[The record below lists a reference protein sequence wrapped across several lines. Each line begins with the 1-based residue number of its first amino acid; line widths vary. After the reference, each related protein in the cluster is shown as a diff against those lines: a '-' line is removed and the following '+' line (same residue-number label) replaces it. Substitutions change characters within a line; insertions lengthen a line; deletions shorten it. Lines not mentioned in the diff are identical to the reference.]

1 MKGSLLR
8 FVYMLFFCIFIS
20 LALNAQSIEQRLAV
34 VRNDMTAG
42 GSFQIEIQVKHTGLP
57 VPNFST
63 TLGSATVDVSYDS
76 TKLSFFNASNWA
88 FSSALGYNRTA
99 TNNTTTSIP
108 KTKFIRVLVLGTS
121 VGVDGPGDPPGFDI
135 SNTYTTWV
143 RLNFT
148 ITQAIGTTDLTIR
161 SSSNAIGVFQNHS
174 NNPNTSVINNVTLSA
189 PENINDVT
197 LPVELTAFTATAEE
211 DKIVLKWTTQSEVNN
226 LGFEVYRSA
235 EETGNYAMI
244 ASFENTPALQGGG
257 NSNTAREYT
266 YEDAIISNGG
276 TYWYQIADVDYQGV
290 RTFHGPVSA
299 QAPDLIPEA
308 YALRPNYPNPFNPE
322 TTIRFEVPA
331 DPASNGKIALTIYN
345 NLGMAVRSLV
355 SGSVQPGI
363 HTVKWD
369 GRNDRGDQMASGI
382 YFLRLQA
389 GSFVQTQKMLLV
401 R

>member
-1 MKGSLLR
+1 MRIILLISILFLTFSESFAQSLSARISNPRIVAGEFKWDVEINRTDNWGTGGNAILGNCDFYF
-8 FVYMLFFCIFIS
+8 FVNKPGFTSAAPTLSSIHSAISGNDNYSLTTGRAGGGGQAFIAMVYDNFGGGTNWYPPLNSWELLFTASLVIDDPNQNSELSWHTTSTGFSRGNGLPLTETLTGDGDIS
-20 LALNAQSIEQRLAV
+20 L
-34 VRNDMTAG
+34 
-42 GSFQIEIQVKHTGLP
+42 P
-57 VPNFST
+57 V
-63 TLGSATVDVSYDS
+63 
-76 TKLSFFNASNWA
+76 
-88 FSSALGYNRTA
+88 
-99 TNNTTTSIP
+99 
-108 KTKFIRVLVLGTS
+108 
-121 VGVDGPGDPPGFDI
+121 
-135 SNTYTTWV
+135 
-143 RLNFT
+143 
-148 ITQAIGTTDLTIR
+148 Q
-161 SSSNAIGVFQNHS
+161 
-174 NNPNTSVINNVTLSA
+174 
-189 PENINDVT
+189 
-197 LPVELTAFTATAEE
+197 LTAFTATPEA

-226 LGFEVYRSA
+226 LGFEVYRSG
-235 EETGNYAMI
+235 EETGAYAMV

-331 DPASNGKIALTIYN
+331 DPASNGKIALAIYN

>member
-1 MKGSLLR
+1 MKVILLSLIFLSFLFSEALTQSLSARISNPRIESGKFKWDVEINRTDDWGPNFLDNVLGNCDFYFNVNRNGFTAGNPALSNIHSALSGNANYSFTTGRASSGSRAWIALTYVNGPGTNWYPPLNSWQLLFTASLDIADPAQNSGLTWR
-8 FVYMLFFCIFIS
+8 ASSTAFSRGNQQPLTETLSGDGDIS
-20 LALNAQSIEQRLAV
+20 L
-34 VRNDMTAG
+34 
-42 GSFQIEIQVKHTGLP
+42 P
-57 VPNFST
+57 V
-63 TLGSATVDVSYDS
+63 D
-76 TKLSFFNASNWA
+76 
-88 FSSALGYNRTA
+88 
-99 TNNTTTSIP
+99 
-108 KTKFIRVLVLGTS
+108 
-121 VGVDGPGDPPGFDI
+121 
-135 SNTYTTWV
+135 
-143 RLNFT
+143 
-148 ITQAIGTTDLTIR
+148 
-161 SSSNAIGVFQNHS
+161 
-174 NNPNTSVINNVTLSA
+174 
-189 PENINDVT
+189 
-197 LPVELTAFTATAEE
+197 LTAFSATAEA

-226 LGFEVYRSA
+226 LGFEVYRSG
-235 EETGNYAMI
+235 EETGAYAMI

-266 YEDAIISNGG
+266 YEDAILSNGG

-331 DPASNGKIALTIYN
+331 DPASNGKIALAIYN
-345 NLGMAVRSLV
+345 NLGMVVRTLV

-363 HTVKWD
+363 HAVKWD
-369 GRNDRGDQMASGI
+369 GRNDRGDQMASGV

>member
-1 MKGSLLR
+1 MRGSLR
-8 FVYMLFFCIFIS
+8 FAYILFFCAFIP
-20 LALNAQSIEQRLAV
+20 LALGAQSIEQRLAV
-34 VRNDMTAG
+34 VTNDMTVG
-42 GSFQIEIQVKHTGLP
+42 GDFQIEVQVKHTGLP
-57 VPNFST
+57 VVGTYST
-63 TLGSATVDVSYDS
+63 TLGSATIDVEFDPA
-76 TKLSFFNASNWA
+76 KLDYVNSSNTA
-88 FSSALGYNRTA
+88 FGPFQGYTFTQTDNGT
-99 TNNTTTSIP
+99 
-108 KTKFIRVLVLGTS
+108 FIRLGVLA
-121 VGVDGPGDPPGFDI
+121 PGFIPPFPGYDLT
-135 SNTYTTWV
+135 SSYTSWV
-143 RLNFT
+143 QLNFT
-148 ITQAIGTTDLTIR
+148 ILNNSGNTNLFIR
-161 SSSNAIGVFQNHS
+161 PGSNAIGVFQNQG
-174 NNPNTSVINNVTLSA
+174 NVPTNGVINNVTLS
-189 PENINDVT
+189 PPQNLNDVS
-197 LPVELTAFTATAEE
+197 LPVSLTAFSATPEA

-226 LGFEVYRSA
+226 LGFEVYRSG
-235 EETGNYAMI
+235 EETGAYAMI

-266 YEDAIISNGG
+266 YEDAILSNGG

-331 DPASNGKIALTIYN
+331 DPASNGKIALAIYN
-345 NLGMAVRSLV
+345 NLGMVVRTLV

-369 GRNDRGDQMASGI
+369 GRNDRGDQMASGV

>member
-1 MKGSLLR
+1 M
-8 FVYMLFFCIFIS
+8 
-20 LALNAQSIEQRLAV
+20 
-34 VRNDMTAG
+34 
-42 GSFQIEIQVKHTGLP
+42 
-57 VPNFST
+57 
-63 TLGSATVDVSYDS
+63 
-76 TKLSFFNASNWA
+76 
-88 FSSALGYNRTA
+88 
-99 TNNTTTSIP
+99 
-108 KTKFIRVLVLGTS
+108 
-121 VGVDGPGDPPGFDI
+121 
-135 SNTYTTWV
+135 
-143 RLNFT
+143 
-148 ITQAIGTTDLTIR
+148 
-161 SSSNAIGVFQNHS
+161 
-174 NNPNTSVINNVTLSA
+174 
-189 PENINDVT
+189 
-197 LPVELTAFTATAEE
+197 
-211 DKIVLKWTTQSEVNN
+211 KWTTQSEVNN
-226 LGFEVYRSA
+226 LGFEVYRSG
-235 EETGNYAMI
+235 EETGAYAMI

-266 YEDAIISNGG
+266 YEDAILSNGG

-331 DPASNGKIALTIYN
+331 DPASNGKIALAIYN
-345 NLGMAVRSLV
+345 NLGMVVRTLV

-369 GRNDRGDQMASGI
+369 GRNDRGDQMASGV

>member
-1 MKGSLLR
+1 MRIILLISILFLTFSEIFAQSLSARISNPRIVAGEFKWDVEINRTDNWGTGGNAILGNCDFYFFLNKAGFTSANPTLSNIHSAISGNDNYSFTTGRAGGGAQAFIALLYDNFGGGTNWYPPLNSWELLFTASLVIDDPNQNSELSWHTTSTGFSRGNGSPLTETLTGDGD
-8 FVYMLFFCIFIS
+8 IS
-20 LALNAQSIEQRLAV
+20 L
-34 VRNDMTAG
+34 
-42 GSFQIEIQVKHTGLP
+42 P
-57 VPNFST
+57 VS
-63 TLGSATVDVSYDS
+63 
-76 TKLSFFNASNWA
+76 
-88 FSSALGYNRTA
+88 
-99 TNNTTTSIP
+99 
-108 KTKFIRVLVLGTS
+108 
-121 VGVDGPGDPPGFDI
+121 
-135 SNTYTTWV
+135 
-143 RLNFT
+143 
-148 ITQAIGTTDLTIR
+148 
-161 SSSNAIGVFQNHS
+161 
-174 NNPNTSVINNVTLSA
+174 
-189 PENINDVT
+189 
-197 LPVELTAFTATAEE
+197 LTAFSATPEA

-226 LGFEVYRSA
+226 LGFEVYRSG
-235 EETGNYAMI
+235 EETGAYAMI

-266 YEDAIISNGG
+266 YEDAILSNGG

-331 DPASNGKIALTIYN
+331 DPASNGKIALAIYN
-345 NLGMAVRSLV
+345 NLGMVVRTLV

-369 GRNDRGDQMASGI
+369 GRNDRGDQMASGV

>member
-1 MKGSLLR
+1 MKKVIVIMSALFLLSQVS
-8 FVYMLFFCIFIS
+8 FSQTFELTVQNQQVNGTEFTFDIYML
-20 LALNAQSIEQRLAV
+20 R
-34 VRNDMTAG
+34 
-42 GSFQIEIQVKHTGLP
+42 TGATNVYLGQTDL
-57 VPNFST
+57 VLTYNQNNFSSDLF
-63 TLGSATVDVSYDS
+63 TLVEQGDGSNRLSNDLLYTYGVSIVS
-76 TKLSFFNASNWA
+76 P
-88 FSSALGYNRTA
+88 NR
-99 TNNTTTSIP
+99 
-108 KTKFIRVLVLGTS
+108 LV
-121 VGVDGPGDPPGFDI
+121 VNIDPPTVTTQTHFDTRVQVI
-135 SNTYTTWV
+135 SNTG
-143 RLNFT
+143 LGEK
-148 ITQAIGTTDLTIR
+148 IGTFKITTISVPTGTSGLQWRTSGANSTIVR
-161 SSSNAIGVFQNHS
+161 SFSPTSPWPSSNISANGTYS
-174 NNPNTSVINNVTLSA
+174 NPG
-189 PENINDVT
+189 DVS
-197 LPVELTAFTATAEE
+197 LPVELTAFSATPEA

-226 LGFEVYRSA
+226 LGFEVYRSG
-235 EETGNYAMI
+235 EETGAYAMI

-266 YEDAIISNGG
+266 YEDAILSNGG

-331 DPASNGKIALTIYN
+331 DPASNGKIALAIYN
-345 NLGMAVRSLV
+345 NLGMVVRTLV

-369 GRNDRGDQMASGI
+369 GRNDRGDQMASGV

>member
-1 MKGSLLR
+1 MKSIIKVLFILFSLNQLLFSQTFEVSIQNQQVVGSELTFDIYILR
-8 FVYMLFFCIFIS
+8 TGGTNIYMGDCDFVVTFNHANFTNPTYEIVTEGLTGFYGMGTDIIANNRAILNIQKPFFS
-20 LALNAQSIEQRLAV
+20 NQTQ
-34 VRNDMTAG
+34 
-42 GSFQIEIQVKHTGLP
+42 
-57 VPNFST
+57 
-63 TLGSATVDVSYDS
+63 
-76 TKLSFFNASNWA
+76 FNA
-88 FSSALGYNRTA
+88 
-99 TNNTTTSIP
+99 
-108 KTKFIRVLVLGTS
+108 RVQV
-121 VGVDGPGDPPGFDI
+121 I
-135 SNTYTTWV
+135 SNTGSGTLVASVKITGITNPSGTAGLQWRTT
-143 RLNFT
+143 T
-148 ITQAIGTTDLTIR
+148 
-161 SSSNAIGVFQNHS
+161 
-174 NNPNTSVINNVTLSA
+174 PNTTLVTTLAPTSPWNQTNISA
-189 PENINDVT
+189 NGTYSNPGDVS
-197 LPVELTAFTATAEE
+197 LPVDLTAFTAVAEA

-226 LGFEVYRSA
+226 LGFEVYRSG
-235 EETGNYAMI
+235 EETGAYAMI

-345 NLGMAVRSLV
+345 NLGMVVRILV

-369 GRNDRGDQMASGI
+369 GRNDRGDQMASGV

-389 GSFVQTQKMLLV
+389 GSFVQTQKMLLI